1 MSEIIEALEV
11 NVRYA
16 KRFIPESENI
26 EEALTR
32 PISAGERS
40 AYDLIIHALNP
51 MYQRA
56 YADLH
61 SQTKLDNIE
70 LPLNTEMNSRD
81 RIFEA
86 YETTLKLFTEAREK
100 FNDKMEVIVSEEYQ
114 QTRSKQYA
122 TVGMHTIHHLG
133 QAISICNINL
143 RKFEK
148 EK

>member
-16 KRFIPESENI
+16 KRFIPEVNNI
-26 EEALTR
+26 DKALTNS
-32 PISAGERS
+32 ISPGEAS
-40 AYDLIIHALNP
+40 AYDLIIHALRP

-61 SQTKLDNIE
+61 SRSDLDSIE
-70 LPLNTEMNSRD
+70 LPVNNDLTAREQ
-81 RIFEA
+81 IFES
-86 YETTLKLFTEAREK
+86 YENTLKLFTEAREK
-100 FNDKMEVIVSEEYQ
+100 FNNDMDFIVNEESK

-122 TVGMHTIHHLG
+122 VVGMHTIHHLG

-143 RKFEK
+143 RKFES
-148 EK
+148 EN